1 MSSEIPNIREIEFE
15 QTLSTIERSLLALKE
30 RYGAVQT
37 AEIEQENLTKHRQEI
52 EAQWQENQL
61 PELEQELQQIDEQL
75 QELSVTLESHL
86 LSEPAL
92 QELFWKGLRQG
103 ILGEAFWQIVRF
115 GGVGLVLGWLLKSW
129 AG

>member
-15 QTLSTIERSLLALKE
+15 QTLSTIERSLVALKE

-37 AEIEQENLTKHRQEI
+37 AEIDQENLTKHRQEI

-61 PELEQELQQIDEQL
+61 PELEQELQHIDEQL

-92 QELFWKGLRQG
+92 QDLFWKGLRQG

>member
-86 LSEPAL
+86 LSESAL

>member
-61 PELEQELQQIDEQL
+61 PELEQELQLINEQL

-86 LSEPAL
+86 LSEAAL

-103 ILGEAFWQIVRF
+103 ILGETFWQIVRF
-115 GGVGLVLGWLLKSW
+115 GGAGLVLGWLLKSW
-129 AG
+129 VG

>member
-30 RYGAVQT
+30 RYGVVQT

-61 PELEQELQQIDEQL
+61 PELEQELQHIDEQL

>member
-15 QTLSTIERSLLALKE
+15 QTLSTIERSLVALKE
-30 RYGAVQT
+30 RYGVVQS

-61 PELEQELQQIDEQL
+61 PELEQELQHIDEQL

-92 QELFWKGLRQG
+92 QDLFWKGLRQG
-103 ILGEAFWQIVRF
+103 ILGEAFWQILRF
-115 GGVGLVLGWLLKSW
+115 GGLGLVIGWFLKSW

>member
-30 RYGAVQT
+30 RYGVVQT

-61 PELEQELQQIDEQL
+61 PELEQELQHIDEQL
-75 QELSVTLESHL
+75 QELSVTLESYL

-92 QELFWKGLRQG
+92 QDLFWKGLRQG

>member
-37 AEIEQENLTKHRQEI
+37 AEIDQENLTKHRQEI

-61 PELEQELQQIDEQL
+61 PELEQELQHIDEQL

-92 QELFWKGLRQG
+92 QDLFWKGLRQG

-115 GGVGLVLGWLLKSW
+115 GGAGLLLGWLLKSW

>member
-61 PELEQELQQIDEQL
+61 PELEQELQHINEQL
-75 QELSVTLESHL
+75 QELSVTLESYL

-92 QELFWKGLRQG
+92 QDLFWKGLRQG

-115 GGVGLVLGWLLKSW
+115 GGAGLVLGWLLKSW

>member
-37 AEIEQENLTKHRQEI
+37 AEIDQENLTKHRQEI

>member
-15 QTLSTIERSLLALKE
+15 QTLSTIERSLLDLKE
-30 RYGAVQT
+30 RYGVVQT

-115 GGVGLVLGWLLKSW
+115 GGVGLVLGWLLISW

>member
-15 QTLSTIERSLLALKE
+15 QTLSTIERSLLALME

-61 PELEQELQQIDEQL
+61 PELEQELQHIDEQL

-92 QELFWKGLRQG
+92 QDLFWKGLRQG

-115 GGVGLVLGWLLKSW
+115 GGVGVILGWLLKSW

>member
-30 RYGAVQT
+30 RYGVVQT

-92 QELFWKGLRQG
+92 QDLFWKGLRQG

>member
-30 RYGAVQT
+30 RYGVVQT

>member
-15 QTLSTIERSLLALKE
+15 QTLSTIERSLVALKE
-30 RYGAVQT
+30 RYGVVQT

-52 EAQWQENQL
+52 EAQWQEKQL

-92 QELFWKGLRQG
+92 QDLFWKGLRQG

-115 GGVGLVLGWLLKSW
+115 GGAGLVLGWLLKSW

>member
-30 RYGAVQT
+30 RYGVVQT
-37 AEIEQENLTKHRQEI
+37 AEIAQENLTKHRQEI

-92 QELFWKGLRQG
+92 QDLFWKGLRQG

>member
-30 RYGAVQT
+30 RYGVVQT

-61 PELEQELQQIDEQL
+61 PELEQELQHIDEQL

-92 QELFWKGLRQG
+92 QDLFWKGLRQG

>member
-61 PELEQELQQIDEQL
+61 PELEQELQHIDEQL

-92 QELFWKGLRQG
+92 QDLFWKGLRQG

-115 GGVGLVLGWLLKSW
+115 GGAGLVLGWLLKSW

>member
-30 RYGAVQT
+30 RYGVVQT
-37 AEIEQENLTKHRQEI
+37 AEIERENLTKHRQEI

-61 PELEQELQQIDEQL
+61 PELEQELQHIDEQL

-92 QELFWKGLRQG
+92 QDLFWKGLRQG

>member
-15 QTLSTIERSLLALKE
+15 QTLSTLERSLLALKE
-30 RYGAVQT
+30 RYGVVQT
-37 AEIEQENLTKHRQEI
+37 AEIEQENLTKHRQDI

-61 PELEQELQQIDEQL
+61 PELEQELQHINEQL

-92 QELFWKGLRQG
+92 QDLFWKGLRQG
-103 ILGEAFWQIVRF
+103 ILGEVFWQIVRF

-129 AG
+129 VG

>member
-92 QELFWKGLRQG
+92 QDLFWKGLRQG

>member
-37 AEIEQENLTKHRQEI
+37 AEIDQENLTKHRQEI

-61 PELEQELQQIDEQL
+61 PELEQELQHIDEQL

>member
-61 PELEQELQQIDEQL
+61 PELEQELQHINEQL
-75 QELSVTLESHL
+75 QELSVTLESYL

-92 QELFWKGLRQG
+92 QDLFWKGLRQG

-115 GGVGLVLGWLLKSW
+115 GGAGLVLGWLLKSW
-129 AG
+129 VG

>member
-30 RYGAVQT
+30 RYGAVQN

-61 PELEQELQQIDEQL
+61 PELEQELQHINEQL

-92 QELFWKGLRQG
+92 QDLFWKGLRQG

-115 GGVGLVLGWLLKSW
+115 GGAGLVLGWLLKSW
-129 AG
+129 VG

>member
-1 MSSEIPNIREIEFE
+1 MSSEIPNVREIEFE

-30 RYGAVQT
+30 RYGVVQT

-61 PELEQELQQIDEQL
+61 PELEQELQHIDEQL

-92 QELFWKGLRQG
+92 QDLFWKGLRQG

>member
-30 RYGAVQT
+30 RYGVVQT
-37 AEIEQENLTKHRQEI
+37 AEIAQENLTKHRQEI

-61 PELEQELQQIDEQL
+61 PELEQELQHIDEQL

-92 QELFWKGLRQG
+92 QDLFWKGLRQG

>member
-30 RYGAVQT
+30 LYGVVQT
-37 AEIEQENLTKHRQEI
+37 AEIAQENLTKHRQEI

-61 PELEQELQQIDEQL
+61 PELEQELQHIDEQL

>member
-30 RYGAVQT
+30 RYGVVQT

-61 PELEQELQQIDEQL
+61 PELEQELQQIDERL

-92 QELFWKGLRQG
+92 QDLFWKGLHQG

>member
-1 MSSEIPNIREIEFE
+1 MSSEIPNVREIEFE

-30 RYGAVQT
+30 RYGVVQT

-92 QELFWKGLRQG
+92 QDLFWKGLRQG
-103 ILGEAFWQIVRF
+103 ILGEVFWQIVRF

-129 AG
+129 VG

>member
-37 AEIEQENLTKHRQEI
+37 AEIDQENLTKHRQEI

-75 QELSVTLESHL
+75 QELSITLESHL

>member
-61 PELEQELQQIDEQL
+61 PELEQELQHIDEQL

-92 QELFWKGLRQG
+92 QDLFWKGLRQG

>member
-30 RYGAVQT
+30 RYGVVQT

-75 QELSVTLESHL
+75 QELSITLESHL

-92 QELFWKGLRQG
+92 QDLFWKGLRQG

>member
-15 QTLSTIERSLLALKE
+15 QTLSTIERSLLDLKE
-30 RYGAVQT
+30 RYGVVQT

-61 PELEQELQQIDEQL
+61 PELEQELQQIDERL

-92 QELFWKGLRQG
+92 QDLFWKGLRQG

>member
-15 QTLSTIERSLLALKE
+15 QTLSTIERSLVALKE

-61 PELEQELQQIDEQL
+61 PELEQELQHIDEQL

-92 QELFWKGLRQG
+92 QDLFWKGLRQG

>member
-15 QTLSTIERSLLALKE
+15 QTLSTIERSLLDLKE
-30 RYGAVQT
+30 RYGVVQT

>member
-1 MSSEIPNIREIEFE
+1 MSSEIPTIREIEFE

-37 AEIEQENLTKHRQEI
+37 AEIDQENLTKHRQEI

-75 QELSVTLESHL
+75 QELSITLESHL

>member
-15 QTLSTIERSLLALKE
+15 QTLSTIERSLVALKE
-30 RYGAVQT
+30 RYGVVQS

-61 PELEQELQQIDEQL
+61 PELEQELQHIDEQL

-92 QELFWKGLRQG
+92 QDLFWKGLRQG

-115 GGVGLVLGWLLKSW
+115 GGAGLVLGWLLKSW